1 MKILACAIGAL
12 MILLGLTG
20 IFWPEGLVG
29 VGQYS
34 FTSAGLYVVAIIR
47 VAIGL
52 VLFLA
57 APASRAPKTLRIL
70 GVIVCVGGVAV
81 ASLSVQRAQELMNWW
96 ATHGLGFVRVAAV
109 VVVAVGGFIAYA
121 TAPRRQ

>member
-1 MKILACAIGAL
+1 

-20 IFWPEGLVG
+20 IFWPEGLVS

-34 FTSAGLYVVAIIR
+34 FTPVGLYVVAIIR

-57 APASRAPKTLRIL
+57 APASRAPRTLRIL
-70 GVIVCVGGVAV
+70 GVIVCVAGVVV
-81 ASLSVQRAQELMNWW
+81 ASLSIQRAQELMDWW
-96 ATHGLGFVRVAAV
+96 TAHGLRFVRVAAA
-109 VVVAVGGFIAYA
+109 VVVAVGSFIAYA
-121 TAPRRQ
+121 TAPRRR